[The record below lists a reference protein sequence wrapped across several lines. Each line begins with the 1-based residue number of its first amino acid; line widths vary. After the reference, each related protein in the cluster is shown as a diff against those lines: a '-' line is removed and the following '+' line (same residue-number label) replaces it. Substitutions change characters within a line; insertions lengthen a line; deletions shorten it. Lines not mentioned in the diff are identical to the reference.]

1 MDKLVKKIENI
12 FEIKKIN
19 LKKKFSDLKN
29 WDSLTRLSIIAFLDS
44 DYKIILKNSDLDKFD
59 SIETFCNY
67 VIKNKR

>member
-19 LKKKFSDLKN
+19 LKKKFSDYKN
-29 WDSLTRLSIIAFLDS
+29 WDSLTRLSIIALLDS

-59 SIETFCNY
+59 SIETFCNH
-67 VIKNKR
+67 VIKNKK

>member
-29 WDSLTRLSIIAFLDS
+29 WDSLTRLSIIALLDS
-44 DYKIILKNSDLDKFD
+44 DYKIIFKNSDLDKFEN
-59 SIETFCNY
+59 IQAFCNY
-67 VIKNKR
+67 VIKNKK